1 MILEPLAMSQ
11 QQLCCPVD
19 IFLKGSLAGWNW
31 MQAGSFLTESWVLHI
46 SEADCAEH
54 NRVVFHQLLRSLV
67 AEELHMVNLSLPSTS
82 VCFETSH
89 GKKGDSDML

>member
-1 MILEPLAMSQ
+1 
-11 QQLCCPVD
+11 
-19 IFLKGSLAGWNW
+19 
-31 MQAGSFLTESWVLHI
+31 MQAGSFLTESWILHI

-54 NRVVFHQLLRSLV
+54 NQVVFHQLLRSLV

-82 VCFETSH
+82 ACFETSR